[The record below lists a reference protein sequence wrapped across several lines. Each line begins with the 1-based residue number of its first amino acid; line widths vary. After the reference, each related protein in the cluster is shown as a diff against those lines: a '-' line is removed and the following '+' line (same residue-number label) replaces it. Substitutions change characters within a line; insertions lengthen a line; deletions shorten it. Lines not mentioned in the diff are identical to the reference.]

1 MSLSSKL
8 IEQRDALVAEVDA
21 TIAAEDVTAEAL
33 DDASKK
39 QEEIAAL
46 DERIATAVANE
57 KRTAELAEARKE
69 AGVKPFATATV
80 TREAMTYDKN
90 GTNSYFRDMYL
101 AQRTNDPAAW
111 DRLRQHNKEVDTEI
125 RNGKFEYRDISRTD
139 GSGGDFVPPIYL
151 INEYAEFARAA
162 RVSADLLTGMA
173 LPTGTDSIN
182 VPAITTGTKVA
193 FQTADNAATTT
204 RDLVTSTVTAPV
216 RTISGYQNASIQLVE
231 QSPLAGGLDRM
242 IFADLMADY
251 ALQLNTAV
259 LGNGDGTS
267 GTIQGLVN
275 KYNDSTNSIPVTW
288 TETTPTAAN
297 GLKAIAQAISKVTT
311 NRFRKAD
318 AIIMS
323 PQMWYWFVSSVDNAN
338 RPLVVPAAAGP
349 FNAGGVLTAP
359 GAPAGLV
366 GTIHGV
372 PVYVDATMPNN
383 LGAGTNQTPILV
395 GKFDDSYL
403 FESGVK
409 TRVLPDVLSANL
421 TIRFQVYGYTALAHR
436 FAKNVSVITG
446 TGTIVPSGF

>member
-8 IEQRDALVAEVDA
+8 IEQRDALVAEVES
-21 TIAAEDVTAEAL
+21 TLAADEVSAEAL
-33 DDASKK
+33 DAASAK
-39 QEEIAAL
+39 QDEIAAL
-46 DERIATAVANE
+46 DARIATAEANE
-57 KRTAELAEARKE
+57 KRTAELAESRKE
-69 AGVKPFATATV
+69 SKVATFGSATV
-80 TREAMTYDKN
+80 LREAMTYDK
-90 GTNSYFRDMYL
+90 GGEHSYFRDL
-101 AQRTNDPAAW
+101 TNATLRNDRASW
-111 DRLRQHNKEVDTEI
+111 DRLTRHMQEI
-125 RNGKFEYRDISRTD
+125 AVENRDISRTD
-139 GSGGDFVPPIYL
+139 GAAGDFVPPIYL

-162 RVSADLLTGMA
+162 RVSADRLTTMA
-173 LPTGTDSIN
+173 LPAGTDSIN
-182 VPAITTGTKVA
+182 IPAITLGSKTA
-193 FQTADNAATTT
+193 FQSADNAATTT
-204 RDLVTSTVTAPV
+204 RDLVTTTVSAPV
-216 RTISGYQNASIQLVE
+216 RTISGYENASIQLVE

-242 IFADLMADY
+242 IFGDLMADY

-288 TETTPTAAN
+288 TETTPTASN

-323 PQMWYWFVSSVDNAN
+323 PQMWYWFISSVDSAN
-338 RPLVVPAAAGP
+338 RPLVVPTAAGP
-349 FNAGGVLTAP
+349 FNAGGVVTDA
-359 GAPAGLV
+359 GAAAGLV

-372 PVYVDATMPNN
+372 PVYIDATMPNN
-383 LGAGTNQTPILV
+383 LGAGTNQSPILV

-421 TIRFQVYGYTALAHR
+421 TVRFQVYGYTALLHR
-436 FAKNVSVITG
+436 FSKNVSVITG
-446 TGTIVPSGF
+446 TGTIVPTGF